1 VSKGLDFPIFLHDDG
16 STREVVKILWF
27 HFFSD
32 SFGGFHT
39 YVIFLILLHLFSVCS
54 IYDPWRGRGRG
65 GGRCGKKE
73 AWQRSKRASRPKGE
87 NTAEDCI
94 SGLVKDAVLHMAND
108 MLLAGCCMLHA
119 AGGKRHAASSC
130 CTSQRCS

>member
-1 VSKGLDFPIFLHDDG
+1 MCFSFTILNYKFFLNVFLTLDTVLKGLDFPIFLHDDG
-16 STREVVKILWF
+16 SIREVVKILRF

-73 AWQRSKRASRPKGE
+73 AWQRTKRAS
-87 NTAEDCI
+87 
-94 SGLVKDAVLHMAND
+94 
-108 MLLAGCCMLHA
+108 
-119 AGGKRHAASSC
+119 
-130 CTSQRCS
+130 